1 VSGRREA
8 GRGYLDSTCQLEE
21 RGYQL
26 PHPAKTEPR
35 GQTITRVLTD
45 HGLVIDVSHD
55 AWLYDTPLT

>member
-1 VSGRREA
+1 LSGWREA
-8 GRGYLDSTCQLEE
+8 GRGYLDSTCQLEK

-26 PHPAKTEPR
+26 LHPAKTEPR

-45 HGLVIDVSHD
+45 NGLVIVVSYD